1 MSKTRISAPEGV
13 PFIDIT
19 REFDAPRD
27 LVYRAYV
34 EPDLLKQ
41 WLGPR
46 KYEMQVQAWDAR
58 HGGKWAYTHS
68 DEQASYGF
76 RGVFHGDPSPDS
88 ITQTFEFDGW
98 PGHVSLE
105 HLRLEERDGR
115 TIVHNHS
122 VYQSVE
128 DRDGM
133 VASGM
138 EEGVNEGY
146 DRLDE
151 VLEGL
156 KAGAAAASR

>member
-1 MSKTRISAPEGV
+1 MSKTQVSAPAGV

-34 EPDLLKQ
+34 EPELIKQ

-46 KYEMQVQAWDAR
+46 KYQMDLHAWDVR
-58 HGGKWAYTHS
+58 HGGSWRYTHR
-68 DEQASYGF
+68 DGDASYGF
-76 RGVFHGDPSPDS
+76 KGVFHGDPSPDS
-88 ITQTFEFDGW
+88 ITQTFEFEGW

-105 HLRLEERDGR
+105 QVRFEEKDGK

-138 EEGVNEGY
+138 ESGLNEGY

-151 VLEGL
+151 VLERL
-156 KAGAAAASR
+156 QAGAATR